1 MLAVLLTMLAITV
14 QWLAVIV
21 PLRYGSG
28 GAATAIIVMLGLV
41 VVIPSGCGSGGATA
55 ADSVMLVLVVRSW

>member
-28 GAATAIIVMLGLV
+28 GAATAIIVMLGL
-41 VVIPSGCGSGGATA
+41 A
-55 ADSVMLVLVVRSW
+55 VVRPELVTAWIQ